1 MRYFLVIT
9 VFSAFFT
16 FGCNKNHDETRSSA
30 NSLTEP
36 SPSASAFSS
45 SVADFSSQE
54 STSWVNGTPIS
65 LAEARGK
72 NVVLI
77 EAWHPA

>member
-1 MRYFLVIT
+1 MRYILVFATIL
-9 VFSAFFT
+9 AI
-16 FGCNKNHDETRSSA
+16 GCNKNHDETRSSA
-30 NSLTEP
+30 SSLTD
-36 SPSASAFSS
+36 PSASTTSI
-45 SVADFSSQE
+45 ADFSSLE
-54 STSWVNGTPIS
+54 ASAWVNGSPLS